1 MSWLIGLGAEV
12 EVEARW
18 VGQKAWLSLLL
29 LPLCALFK
37 PLSSP
42 LKVEVNTTF
51 LQLSTFL
58 FCLEAYYIAQTL
70 NVGIGVE
77 M

>member
-1 MSWLIGLGAEV
+1 MSWLIGLGA

-29 LPLCALFK
+29 PLYALFK

-58 FCLEAYYIAQTL
+58 FVWKLTI
-70 NVGIGVE
+70 
-77 M
+77 